1 MAERGLSVGIK
12 APPVGVGCRHTAP
25 PDRGSPLD
33 LHKRE
38 SQLCMLA
45 PDGTATE
52 HDSIALL
59 WQLPAYVRQLL
70 VRVLWAT
77 GRAARISRMWNGAL
91 AGEYAPAAHA
101 LGGP

>member
-77 GRAARISRMWNGAL
+77 GRAAGFRGCGMGLWLGSTPLRRTRL
-91 AGEYAPAAHA
+91 AVR
-101 LGGP
+101 